1 MVTGIIMLVIVLAV
15 VLFTSLFKNVN
26 MSAKTKN
33 LIATVLSVVGGVA
46 ADLAAKDFDVS
57 QYATVDILTAALV
70 IYGGSQLIY
79 TFLMK
84 GSSVD
89 AKLED
94 TLTAP
99 TAEDNVVVDDT
110 NREGF

>member
-1 MVTGIIMLVIVLAV
+1 MVAGAVILGLTVAV
-15 VLFTSLFKNVN
+15 VLCTSLFKTVN

-33 LIATVLSVVGGVA
+33 LIATILSVVGGVV
-46 ADLAAKDFDVS
+46 ADFAAKGFDVS

-70 IYGGSQLIY
+70 IYGGSQVIY
-79 TFLMK
+79 NFLMK

-94 TLTAP
+94 TLVTSTPAD
-99 TAEDNVVVDDT
+99 AEADSP
-110 NREGF
+110 REGF